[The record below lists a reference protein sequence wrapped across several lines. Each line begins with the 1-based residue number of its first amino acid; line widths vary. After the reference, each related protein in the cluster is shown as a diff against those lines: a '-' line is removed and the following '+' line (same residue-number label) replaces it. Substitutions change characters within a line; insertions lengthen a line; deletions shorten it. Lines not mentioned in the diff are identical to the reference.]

1 MHSIMFH
8 TNRLELDLTLNMP
21 PSVTLKE
28 ALQIMCD
35 EADILYDKAFD
46 QIDEDQIDSPDVG
59 DDDEHSLDHSATEPD
74 SEGDMLDDQLSY
86 SDDERVVD
94 AEYPIDDSARGLDS
108 EGDFSNDQQ
117 STNSGPTARDG
128 GRGDTEEDD
137 DVEHSLDNS
146 TA

>member
-8 TNRLELDLTLNMP
+8 TNRLELNLTLNMP

-59 DDDEHSLDHSATEPD
+59 DDNEHSLDHSATEPD
-74 SEGDMLDDQLSY
+74 SDGDMLDDQLS
-86 SDDERVVD
+86 
-94 AEYPIDDSARGLDS
+94 
-108 EGDFSNDQQ
+108 
-117 STNSGPTARDG
+117 
-128 GRGDTEEDD
+128 
-137 DVEHSLDNS
+137 
-146 TA
+146 